1 MNTNI
6 EKISKRGRKKAVIS
20 WPENQLFCADDVVA
34 SSNRTKVT
42 VYKAIN
48 EAVRNSVIQL
58 REKRVVAL
66 SRKGTPKSFY
76 AVSGTIVP
84 VATPEASSP
93 VPEPTIPSIET
104 TQNDSTQV
112 AA

>member
-6 EKISKRGRKKAVIS
+6 EKISERGRKKAVIN
-20 WPENQLFCADDVVA
+20 WPANQFCADDVVT

-48 EAVRNSVIQL
+48 EAVRNNVIRL
-58 REKRVVAL
+58 IEKRVVAL

-76 AVSGTIVP
+76 AVSTTVP
-84 VATPEASSP
+84 VIAPESSSP
-93 VPEPTIPSIET
+93 VPEPTTPTVEA
-104 TQNDSTQV
+104 TQNQATEV